1 VTDYE
6 AFIASKRDPV
16 IESGFDVSRLPA
28 FLYPFQRR
36 LVELALRR
44 GRSAIFAECGLG
56 KTPMQLAWGEKVRG
70 KTKLPVLALAPLAVS
85 GQTVAEGERFGI
97 DVVYRATGA
106 DVQPGDSIVITNYER
121 LQSFDPAKFG
131 GVILDESGI
140 LKAYS
145 GVTKRRIVDAF
156 RATPYRLACSATPAP
171 NDIQE
176 LGNHSEFLSLLSS
189 HEMIARWFITTF
201 EAGKFRLKGHG
212 VEQFWRWVCSW
223 SSMCR
228 LPSDVGP
235 FSDEDYILP
244 PLRLRP
250 VVVEVDMVTDRAGAL
265 FRDPGLS
272 ATKIHEERRR
282 TVAERVAKV
291 AELVA
296 AEPAEPW
303 VLWTETD
310 YEGDALQAAIPDAG
324 NLRGSLSLDAKEELL
339 RAFATGQ
346 LRVLIAKPKIAGF
359 GLNWQHCARM
369 AFVASTYSFESY
381 YQAVRRCWR
390 FGQSRAV
397 DCYMVSGAT
406 EAHVIDVLNEK
417 RAAFEAM
424 HADMMRAA
432 REAVTLTQP
441 NVVKYSGAKRA
452 CLPSW
457 IQEAR

>member
-1 VTDYE
+1 
-6 AFIASKRDPV
+6 
-16 IESGFDVSRLPA
+16 L
-28 FLYPFQRR
+28 
-36 LVELALRR
+36 
-44 GRSAIFAECGLG
+44 
-56 KTPMQLAWGEKVRG
+56 
-70 KTKLPVLALAPLAVS
+70 
-85 GQTVAEGERFGI
+85 
-97 DVVYRATGA
+97 
-106 DVQPGDSIVITNYER
+106 
-121 LQSFDPAKFG
+121 
-131 GVILDESGI
+131 
-140 LKAYS
+140 LKNWS
-145 GVTKRRIVDAF
+145 S
-156 RATPYRLACSATPAP
+156 PCSATPAP

-201 EAGKFRLKGHG
+201 EAGKFRLKGHA

-228 LPSDVGP
+228 LPSDVGA
-235 FSDEDYILP
+235 FSDESYILP
-244 PLRLRP
+244 PLNLRS
-250 VVVEVDMVTDRAGAL
+250 VVVEVDVTADRGGAL

-296 AEPAEPW
+296 AEPTEPW

-310 YEGDALQAAIPDAG
+310 YEGDALEAAIPGAG
-324 NLRGSLSLDAKEELL
+324 NLRGSLSLEAKEELL
-339 RAFATGQ
+339 RAFGSGE

-390 FGQSRAV
+390 FGQRRPV

-417 RAAFEAM
+417 RSAFEAM
-424 HADMMRAA
+424 HAEMMRAA
-432 REAVTLTQP
+432 REALTFKQAGA
-441 NVVKYSGAKRA
+441 VKYSGGRKPS
-452 CLPSW
+452 LPSW
-457 IQEAR
+457 IKEAC